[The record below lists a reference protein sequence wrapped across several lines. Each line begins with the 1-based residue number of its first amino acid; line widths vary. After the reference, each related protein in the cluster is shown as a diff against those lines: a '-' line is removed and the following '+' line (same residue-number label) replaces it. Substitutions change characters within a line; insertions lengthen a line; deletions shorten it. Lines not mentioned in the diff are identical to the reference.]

1 MEDMY
6 TKKTDAPRANNV
18 KKINSKPFN
27 RFSAFLSLLIIIVAF
42 SMVILPK
49 KTYKVANET
58 GIVSSHIPYNF
69 TGNGWDSSLVIKIS
83 SLGPEI
89 ERTIYSPKG
98 ERSYFYAQATYC
110 GKKNVCFYD
119 YQTKSDVVI
128 SRIDDKSIRYDA
140 TFRATGEKQTLVFS
154 H

>member
-27 RFSAFLSLLIIIVAF
+27 RFSTFISLLIIVVAF

-49 KTYKVANET
+49 KTIKVENKT
-58 GIVSSHIPYNF
+58 GIPASSLPYEF
-69 TGNGWDSSLVIKIS
+69 AGNGWKSYLKLTFTST
-83 SLGPEI
+83 GPRI
-89 ERTIYSPKG
+89 ERTIFSPQG
-98 ERSYFYAQATYC
+98 ERSFAFFIGTYC
-110 GKKNVCFYD
+110 GSNVCFYD
-119 YQTKSDVVI
+119 QETDSDVVI
-128 SRIDDKSIRYDA
+128 SRIDDESIQYDA
-140 TFRATGEKQTLVFS
+140 SFRKKGEKQTLVFS

>member
-1 MEDMY
+1 MY
-6 TKKTDAPRANNV
+6 TKKTNAPRANNV

-27 RFSAFLSLLIIIVAF
+27 RFVTFLSLLIIIVAF

-49 KTYKVANET
+49 KTIKVENKT
-58 GIVSSHIPYNF
+58 GIPASSLPYNF

-110 GKKNVCFYD
+110 DKKNICFYD

-128 SRIDDKSIRYDA
+128 SRIDDKSIRYDS
-140 TFRATGEKQTLVFS
+140 TFKATGEKQTLVFS

>member
-1 MEDMY
+1 MSNMY
-6 TKKTDAPRANNV
+6 IKKNQNSHNV
-18 KKINSKPFN
+18 EKKKDTKPFN
-27 RFSAFLSLLIIIVAF
+27 RLASFISLLVVIVAF
-42 SMVILPK
+42 CMVILPK
-49 KTYKVANET
+49 KITKVKNET
-58 GIVSSHIPYNF
+58 GITPTYLPYKF
-69 TGNGWDSSLVIKIS
+69 SGNGWDSSLVIKIS

-128 SRIDDKSIRYDA
+128 SRIDDNSIRYDA